1 MPETGDVQAFEELVA
16 QATSAPIA
24 GWDFSWLSD
33 RSTAG
38 KLPWSYNRLV
48 SRRAKTADAMLDMG
62 TGGGERLSA
71 ISPRPPRTVATEAW
85 PPNVPLAAARLRP
98 LGIPVIWDEGARD
111 NTDHVSAGAGRMP
124 FRTAAFPLIINR
136 HEAFQAI
143 EVSRVLSP
151 GGTFVTQQVDFH
163 SCDDLYELLGLD
175 VPQQAESWLPVARRQ
190 LIDAGLK
197 IHLAVRGEERHQL
210 NDVAAVIY
218 YLRLVSWAIP
228 EFSLDSCM
236 ARLRDAHKRPGA
248 WPVTL
253 RQRRF
258 LLVAGKQL

>member
-98 LGIPVIWDEGARD
+98 LSIPVIWDEGARD
-111 NTDHVSAGAGRMP
+111 NTGHVSAGAGRMP

-228 EFSLDSCM
+228 EFSLDSCV